1 MPSPWIT
8 FVKQWSKDNDVPY
21 SQAIK
26 DKRVSEEYQRLQRQS
41 KDMTQQVTRN
51 VAQGKLMDIAERAK
65 ALPPKPPKPPP
76 LPRSSAVKAVF
87 DNPYTRK
94 KIFDFK
100 LTPRQIARRKD
111 EKQFAQQDLAKI
123 GRKAQDT
130 KTAQM
135 LASGMTY
142 QQVFG
147 QSEENVDQYTK
158 FLRVL
163 DMHDNYEKYVED
175 DEEYLLEND
184 NNPEDERSELR
195 SLVKKLAPKFKR
207 QPTENMIAEMGI
219 DLENVGLETVEYWN
233 DGAEVYDEDGE
244 PLLDEYGD
252 KQYGVL
258 EKFVT
263 YTDEAAREMQEWVD
277 VANELNDELR
287 NYDDERQEA
296 FEGLKTIGDK
306 AKDALEERDLEQEN
320 LSIMGQNAKYVKQQR
335 DLEQEN
341 LGVEGRNAQY
351 ITKIRDKAQESLMDI
366 VSKMRENQREQKDAQ
381 RSLRNIA
388 RVQIR
393 KEVQEKRDEAQDQ
406 LSNLA
411 SLAQLQQMAVKKPR
425 PEPVRRG
432 RQSTDTTL

>member
-65 ALPPKPPKPPP
+65 ALPPKPPP

-100 LTPRQIARRKD
+100 ITPRQIARRKD

-130 KTAQM
+130 ETAKM

-163 DMHDNYEKYVED
+163 DMHKNYEKYVER
-175 DEEYLLEND
+175 DEQYLMENE
-184 NNPEDERSELR
+184 NKPKDELSELQ

-219 DLENVGLETVEYWN
+219 DLENVGLETVEYW
-233 DGAEVYDEDGE
+233 DDDAEVYDEDGE
-244 PLLDEYGD
+244 PLLDEDGD
-252 KQYGVL
+252 TQYGVL
-258 EKFVT
+258 EKFLT
-263 YTDEAAREMQEWVD
+263 YTDEAGQEMQEWVD
-277 VANELNDELR
+277 EANELNDELR
-287 NYDDERQEA
+287 NYDDVRQEA
-296 FEGLKTIGDK
+296 FEGLKTIADK
-306 AKDALEERDLEQEN
+306 AQDVLEERDIMQEN
-320 LSIMGQNAKYVKQQR
+320 LSLRAEHNARIRNVIRGLEQEDQLSVIGENAKYMKEKR
-335 DLEQEN
+335 DE
-341 LGVEGRNAQY
+341 
-351 ITKIRDKAQESLMDI
+351 AQESLMDI
-366 VSKMRENQREQKDAQ
+366 VSKMRENQRNQKDTQ
-381 RSLRNIA
+381 RSLRNTA